1 MKLYKQNVN
10 FVYNPSQEYPYRT
23 ARVLDNFISAFGTI
37 QDPNAGVGIR
47 YLTVNM
53 SWDCRFA
60 KEVSDAAKA
69 YRDGLT
75 TTVPLDLDD
84 RETVAHL
91 REDTFTIVRLM
102 TIFRHY
108 KTKVTLTFPN
118 VSEARRAFV
127 ERITPFE
134 RRRIPNQTKMATSYH
149 GGEVIPSTPF
159 AMTVSYRNCIAI
171 MRYGGS
177 SYKVSHTKPFR
188 SWPS

>member
-53 SWDCRFA
+53 SWDCKFA

-127 ERITPFE
+127 ERIYAVRKAKDPKPDEDGNIVPWWRGNPVDPFCYDRIVQE
-134 RRRIPNQTKMATSYH
+134 LYRDNEIRRLFLQGKSYQAL
-149 GGEVIPSTPF
+149 P
-159 AMTVSYRNCIAI
+159 
-171 MRYGGS
+171 
-177 SYKVSHTKPFR
+177 
-188 SWPS
+188 